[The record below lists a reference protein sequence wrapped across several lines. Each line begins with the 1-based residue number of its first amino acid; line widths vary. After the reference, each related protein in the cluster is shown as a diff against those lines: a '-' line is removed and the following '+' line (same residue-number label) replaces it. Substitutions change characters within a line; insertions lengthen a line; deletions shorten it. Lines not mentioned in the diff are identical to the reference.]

1 MADKPV
7 RQLRRADASLSADQE
22 LVRSTFAG
30 FFAARCAPAVVR
42 AAEPLGF
49 DRRLWEDL
57 WQTGGPLIGVPHEH
71 GGGGGDLVDLAL
83 VAREYG
89 RRLAPV
95 PFVEHAVT
103 ARLLATL
110 GGDPASFAVS
120 PTVATLALHDGAAPQ
135 LVPAGAIATTIVA
148 IGRDG
153 LETLTPEAPL
163 PVVANLGSAP
173 MATLHPGIGPR
184 RLLATGTGAER
195 AHRRAVAEWKIVT
208 AAALVGLGEAVFEI
222 GVEYAKVRRAFGVAI
237 GAFQAVSHALVDVA
251 VDLEGA
257 RNLVWKAAWSA
268 QHGDPIAAVATS
280 RAWLHAT
287 RTANRAGAAT
297 IHTLGGIGITL
308 ESDAQRYFRR
318 AKGWPLV
325 AGDPSSDL
333 ERLVAA
339 G

>member
-1 MADKPV
+1 MADTPP
-7 RQLRRADASLSADQE
+7 RELRRSDASLSADQG

-30 FFAARCAPAVVR
+30 FFERRCTAAVVR

-57 WQTGGPLIGVPHEH
+57 CETGAPLIGVPHEH
-71 GGGGGDLVDLAL
+71 GGGGGDLVELAL
-83 VAREYG
+83 VAAEYG

-120 PTVATLALHDGAAPQ
+120 PTVATLTFHDSDAPQ

-148 IGRDG
+148 SGRDG
-153 LETLTPEAPL
+153 LEVVTPEAPL
-163 PVVANLGSAP
+163 AAVANLGNAP
-173 MATLHPGIGPR
+173 MATLDPGMGR
-184 RLLATGTGAER
+184 RRVLATGTGAER
-195 AHRRAVAEWKIVT
+195 AHRRAVAEWKILT

-222 GVEYAKVRRAFGVAI
+222 GVEYAKERRAFGVANRRVP
-237 GAFQAVSHALVDVA
+237 GRLARPRRRRRRSRGRSEPR
-251 VDLEGA
+251 LEGGLE
-257 RNLVWKAAWSA
+257 R
-268 QHGDPIAAVATS
+268 HGDPIAAVATS

-287 RTANRAGAAT
+287 RTANRAGAVT

-325 AGDPSSDL
+325 AGDPSNDL
-333 ERLVAA
+333 ERLVPV